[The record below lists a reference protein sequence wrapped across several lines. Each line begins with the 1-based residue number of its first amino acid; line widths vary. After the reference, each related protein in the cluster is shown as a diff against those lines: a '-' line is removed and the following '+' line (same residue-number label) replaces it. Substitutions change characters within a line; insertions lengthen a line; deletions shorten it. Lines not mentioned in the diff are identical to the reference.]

1 MPHVL
6 NKEKFELIVLVQV
19 VNEFIDFATYTKKD
33 KNKRFPVL
41 WTTMRTMREG
51 RPWSFKILFKCCQ
64 GHIDQL

>member
-41 WTTMRTMREG
+41 
-51 RPWSFKILFKCCQ
+51 
-64 GHIDQL
+64 